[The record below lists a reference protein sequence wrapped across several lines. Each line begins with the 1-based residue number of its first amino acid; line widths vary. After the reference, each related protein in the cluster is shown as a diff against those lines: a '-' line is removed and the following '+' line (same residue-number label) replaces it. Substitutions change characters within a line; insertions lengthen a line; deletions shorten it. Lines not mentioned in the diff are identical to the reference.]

1 MERMN
6 NRMKPTRL
14 VTREQNLA
22 HIRGYDDNADG
33 VLEGGE
39 HNDHSDSASTYDPAS
54 RWQVIEGGKSS
65 SGDYQI
71 PDYNGYNDIDNDDYS
86 DYPDEV
92 ENFSRDFNAERSQ
105 ESRRKLIRRFVGGV
119 AAAAVLIGVA
129 FSANAVA
136 NANAPKYEIGETR
149 VIHEGD
155 TLWGFAEEIKDEQEN
170 EPADI
175 REIVYD
181 IGQIN
186 GDKGHAIGD
195 EIQLPNYDY
204 REDK

>member
-1 MERMN
+1 MN

-22 HIRGYDDNADG
+22 HIRGYDNNADG
-33 VLEGGE
+33 VLDDGE
-39 HNDHSDSASTYDPAS
+39 RDGHSDSASTYDPAS
-54 RWQVIEGGKSS
+54 RWRVVEGGKSS

-71 PDYNGYNDIDNDDYS
+71 PNYDDYNDIDSDDYS

-92 ENFSRDFNAERSQ
+92 EDFSRDFNAERSQ
-105 ESRRKLIRRFVGGV
+105 ESRRKLIRRFAGGV

-129 FSANAVA
+129 FGANAVA

-186 GDKGHAIGD
+186 GDKGHTIGD

-204 REDK
+204 RENK

>member
-54 RWQVIEGGKSS
+54 RWQVI
-65 SGDYQI
+65 
-71 PDYNGYNDIDNDDYS
+71 
-86 DYPDEV
+86 
-92 ENFSRDFNAERSQ
+92 RDFNAERSQ